1 MMRPLRGKL
10 NDSQLCCL
18 KTLGSQPDNLYFPL
32 RQSGVGNLFDHS
44 ICRIAHFEGASPA
57 SYRQVKVKVL
67 VSLIFCYI
75 VLAEPKGRKL
85 ILRRLPLFVCRS
97 TGHKHKEIFEKANY
111 IFIGTYFPASGNPK
125 WRTKMATQNSP
136 AMRGGCEGSS
146 TCCCYG
152 RFGGNR
158 RTCQPNPS
166 QNAT

>member
-1 MMRPLRGKL
+1 MMSPLRGKL

-85 ILRRLPLFVCRS
+85 ILRRRQCAFANGIPIMVMAHRRPINRWNRAISHHPVTIHIILNIVWIQPPSAIISTSLPNGQS
-97 TGHKHKEIFEKANY
+97 AS
-111 IFIGTYFPASGNPK
+111 PASLNI
-125 WRTKMATQNSP
+125 
-136 AMRGGCEGSS
+136 
-146 TCCCYG
+146 
-152 RFGGNR
+152 
-158 RTCQPNPS
+158 
-166 QNAT
+166 